1 MTAKKSKTPDKVMSG
16 ADIIVPK
23 PMGRPE
29 VYTEEF
35 VEEILDRLSC
45 GESLKYVC
53 ASDHL
58 PASRTVWRWMRT
70 HPDFRQK
77 YERAKDEACEAMAE
91 EMFDMAED
99 EDRDVQRSRLM
110 VDTRK
115 WYISKIK
122 AKKYGDKIDTTITH
136 KFSELTDIEL
146 DIRIKELE
154 NESTKH

>member
-1 MTAKKSKTPDKVMSG
+1 
-16 ADIIVPK
+16 
-23 PMGRPE
+23 
-29 VYTEEF
+29 
-35 VEEILDRLSC
+35 
-45 GESLKYVC
+45 
-53 ASDHL
+53 
-58 PASRTVWRWMRT
+58 MRT